1 MLTRA
6 IDEAVELL
14 RDPNLVWSS
23 DIQDIRLDLAHLLLV
38 SAAQGDIM
46 QTLAD
51 NLARK
56 LIHADPNAIIYDLN
70 LEKRD
75 VEPWPAKDETNSTWR
90 TRA

>member
-14 RDPNLVWSS
+14 RDENLVWSS
-23 DIQDIRLDLAHLLLV
+23 DLQDIRLDLAHLLLV

-46 QTLAD
+46 QTMAD

-56 LIHADPNAIIYDLN
+56 LIHADPNAIIYDLK
-70 LEKRD
+70 LEKR
-75 VEPWPAKDETNSTWR
+75 
-90 TRA
+90 

>member
-23 DIQDIRLDLAHLLLV
+23 DLEDIKESLAQLLLA

-46 QTLAD
+46 ESIAD
-51 NLARK
+51 NLAK
-56 LIHADPNAIIYDLN
+56 KITYPDTNATVYDLK
-70 LEKRD
+70 LEKR
-75 VEPWPAKDETNSTWR
+75 
-90 TRA
+90 

>member
-14 RDPNLVWSS
+14 RDENLVWSS
-23 DIQDIRLDLAHLLLV
+23 DLQDIRLDLAHLLLV

-56 LIHADPNAIIYDLN
+56 LIHADPDAIIYDLN
-70 LEKRD
+70 LEKR
-75 VEPWPAKDETNSTWR
+75 
-90 TRA
+90 

>member
-14 RDPNLVWSS
+14 RDENLVWSS
-23 DIQDIRLDLAHLLLV
+23 DLQDIRLDLAHLLLV

-46 QTLAD
+46 QTMAD

-56 LIHADPNAIIYDLN
+56 LIHADPNAIIYNLK
-70 LEKRD
+70 LEKR
-75 VEPWPAKDETNSTWR
+75 
-90 TRA
+90 

>member
-14 RDPNLVWSS
+14 KDKNLVWSS
-23 DIQDIRLDLAHLLLV
+23 DLEDIKDNLANLLLA

-51 NLARK
+51 NLAK
-56 LIHADPNAIIYDLN
+56 KIIQGDTSATVYDLN
-70 LEKRD
+70 LEKR
-75 VEPWPAKDETNSTWR
+75 
-90 TRA
+90 

>member
-14 RDPNLVWSS
+14 RDENLVWSS
-23 DIQDIRLDLAHLLLV
+23 DLQDIRLDLAHLLLV

-46 QTLAD
+46 QTMAD

-56 LIHADPNAIIYDLN
+56 LIHADTSATVYDLK
-70 LEKRD
+70 LEKR
-75 VEPWPAKDETNSTWR
+75 
-90 TRA
+90 